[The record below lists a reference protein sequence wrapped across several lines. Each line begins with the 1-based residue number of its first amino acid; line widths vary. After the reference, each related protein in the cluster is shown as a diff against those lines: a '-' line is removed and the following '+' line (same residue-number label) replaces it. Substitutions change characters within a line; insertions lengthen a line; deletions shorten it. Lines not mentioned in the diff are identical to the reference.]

1 MEATRKRWSE
11 KEKHAISFGN
21 FSSSS
26 CGCEIPPEKIEPDH
40 SEASLATMTG
50 DGIGDA

>member
-1 MEATRKRWSE
+1 L
-11 KEKHAISFGN
+11 
-21 FSSSS
+21 SS

-40 SEASLATMTG
+40 SEASLATVTG